1 MLSGLFTEIHVPSK
15 SYAGENSS
23 MAYIPCNASEVI
35 AEFITQIFLSA
46 EFLVF
51 KENIFFF

>member
-1 MLSGLFTEIHVPSK
+1 MPSK

-51 KENIFFF
+51 KESIFFFKK